1 MTKSMTSGNPA
12 KLLLLFAL
20 PVIFGNMFQQLY
32 SIVDTIIVG
41 RALGVHALAA
51 VGCTG
56 SITFLVL
63 GFVNGFTQG
72 LAIITSQRF
81 GAEDEEGVKNSFAAS
96 ILLSISVVIIMT
108 IAAMLLANTI
118 LQALKTPDDIIHDA
132 YIYLQIN
139 FFGIFAPVFF
149 NMFSSMIRALG
160 DSKRPLYFLITACF
174 INIILDLIFVC
185 IFHMGVAGAAWAT
198 IIAQSIAALFCLFH
212 IKKHIPQLQLEK
224 RHFQTVG
231 NEWKEHLVFGLPMAF
246 QMSIIA
252 IGSMILQ
259 SALNSLGA
267 ISVAAYTAA
276 QKIDSIATMP
286 LSSFGAAISTYTAQN
301 YGAGKIERIKKGVFQ
316 CILLSVGFSIFMGIL
331 NITAGGQMASV
342 FVGNGEKEVLELA
355 KQYLVINGVSYWTLS
370 LLFIYR
376 LTLQGLEQNIIPTV
390 TGIME
395 LVMRILG
402 AWVLV
407 QHFGFAG
414 AAASNPLAWVGGCLP
429 GLVAYYVTMH
439 KMKNRG
445 K

>member
-12 KLLLLFAL
+12 KLLLLFAI

-286 LSSFGAAISTYTAQN
+286 LSSFGTAISTYTAQN

-355 KQYLVINGVSYWTLS
+355 KQYLIINGVSYWILS

-376 LTLQGLEQNIIPTV
+376 LTLQGLGQSIIPTV

-407 QHFGFAG
+407 QQFGFAG

-439 KMKNRG
+439 KMRKQE
-445 K
+445 

>member
-12 KLLLLFAL
+12 KLLLLFAI

-96 ILLSISVVIIMT
+96 ILLSIAVVIFMT
-108 IAAMLLANTI
+108 ITAMLLASTI

-376 LTLQGLEQNIIPTV
+376 LTLQGLGQSIIPTV

-407 QHFGFAG
+407 QQFGFAG

-439 KMKNRG
+439 KMRKQE
-445 K
+445 

>member
-355 KQYLVINGVSYWTLS
+355 KQYLIINGVSYWILS

-376 LTLQGLEQNIIPTV
+376 LTLQGLGQSIIPTV

-407 QHFGFAG
+407 QQFGFAG

-439 KMKNRG
+439 KMRKQE
-445 K
+445 

>member
-276 QKIDSIATMP
+276 QKIDSIATMQ

-355 KQYLVINGVSYWTLS
+355 KQYLIINGVSYWILS

-376 LTLQGLEQNIIPTV
+376 LTLQGLGQSIIPTV

-407 QHFGFAG
+407 QQFGFAG

-439 KMKNRG
+439 KMRKQE
-445 K
+445 

>member
-376 LTLQGLEQNIIPTV
+376 LTLQGLGQSIIPTV

-439 KMKNRG
+439 KMRKQE
-445 K
+445 

>member
-1 MTKSMTSGNPA
+1 
-12 KLLLLFAL
+12 
-20 PVIFGNMFQQLY
+20 MFQQLY

-267 ISVAAYTAA
+267 ISVASYTAA

-355 KQYLVINGVSYWTLS
+355 KQYLIINGVSYWILS

-376 LTLQGLEQNIIPTV
+376 LTLQGLGQSIIPTV

-407 QHFGFAG
+407 QQFGFAG

-439 KMKNRG
+439 KMRKQE
-445 K
+445 

>member
-12 KLLLLFAL
+12 KLLLLFAI

-331 NITAGGQMASV
+331 NVTAGGQMASV

-355 KQYLVINGVSYWTLS
+355 KQYLIINGVSYWILS

-376 LTLQGLEQNIIPTV
+376 LTLQGLGQSIIPTV

-407 QHFGFAG
+407 QQFGFAG
-414 AAASNPLAWVGGCLP
+414 AAASNALAWVGGCLP

-439 KMKNRG
+439 KMRKQE
-445 K
+445 

>member
-331 NITAGGQMASV
+331 NVTAGGQMASV

-355 KQYLVINGVSYWTLS
+355 KQYLIINGVSYWILS

-376 LTLQGLEQNIIPTV
+376 LTLQGLGQSIIPTV

-407 QHFGFAG
+407 QQFGFAG

-439 KMKNRG
+439 KMRKQE
-445 K
+445 

>member
-1 MTKSMTSGNPA
+1 
-12 KLLLLFAL
+12 
-20 PVIFGNMFQQLY
+20 MFQQLY

-81 GAEDEEGVKNSFAAS
+81 GAEDEEGVKNSFSAS
-96 ILLSISVVIIMT
+96 ILLSIAVVIFMT
-108 IAAMLLANTI
+108 ITAMLLASTI

-355 KQYLVINGVSYWTLS
+355 KQYLIINGVSYWILS

-376 LTLQGLEQNIIPTV
+376 LTLQGLGQSIIPTV

-407 QHFGFAG
+407 QQFGFAG

-439 KMKNRG
+439 KMRKQE
-445 K
+445 

>member
-12 KLLLLFAL
+12 KLLLLFAI

-96 ILLSISVVIIMT
+96 ILLSIAVVIFMT
-108 IAAMLLANTI
+108 ITAMLLASTI
-118 LQALKTPDDIIHDA
+118 LQALKTPDDIIQDA

-174 INIILDLIFVC
+174 INIVLDLIFVC

-198 IIAQSIAALFCLFH
+198 IIAQSIAALCCLFH
-212 IKKHIPQLQLEK
+212 IKKHIP
-224 RHFQTVG
+224 
-231 NEWKEHLVFGLPMAF
+231 
-246 QMSIIA
+246 
-252 IGSMILQ
+252 
-259 SALNSLGA
+259 
-267 ISVAAYTAA
+267 
-276 QKIDSIATMP
+276 
-286 LSSFGAAISTYTAQN
+286 
-301 YGAGKIERIKKGVFQ
+301 
-316 CILLSVGFSIFMGIL
+316 
-331 NITAGGQMASV
+331 
-342 FVGNGEKEVLELA
+342 
-355 KQYLVINGVSYWTLS
+355 
-370 LLFIYR
+370 
-376 LTLQGLEQNIIPTV
+376 
-390 TGIME
+390 
-395 LVMRILG
+395 
-402 AWVLV
+402 
-407 QHFGFAG
+407 
-414 AAASNPLAWVGGCLP
+414 
-429 GLVAYYVTMH
+429 
-439 KMKNRG
+439 
-445 K
+445 

>member
-12 KLLLLFAL
+12 KLLLLFAI

-376 LTLQGLEQNIIPTV
+376 LTLQGLGQSIIPTV

-407 QHFGFAG
+407 QQFGFAG

-439 KMKNRG
+439 KMRKQE
-445 K
+445 